1 MSGLWP
7 ARSTMAEGIVM
18 KSVWRTSESD
28 PIRTLRPAPAPKRP
42 RQAKTS
48 PRDEARQLLY
58 AHEEER
64 RRLSL
69 ALHDSMTQSLAALAT
84 NVDLIERSASVL
96 SPRTRA
102 IVAETR
108 FIARQCFQQV
118 RRLTD
123 HLYPPLVAEVGLPLA
138 LRCTV
143 ASFAERTGV
152 RIACQSED
160 CPRLP
165 SSYIDRFHVDAA
177 VFSGEALAFLV
188 GAMGEDRVML
198 GSDYPYPLGEQQVGS
213 LIRANAS
220 LSERA
225 REKLLH
231 ANATRFFGLEAARAD
246 RAEAPPAS
254 CRA

>member
-1 MSGLWP
+1 
-7 ARSTMAEGIVM
+7 M
-18 KSVWRTSESD
+18 KSVWRTSESE
-28 PIRTLRPAPAPKRP
+28 PVRTLRPVPTPKRQ
-42 RQAKTS
+42 RTAKAS
-48 PRDEARQLLY
+48 PRDEARQLLF

-69 ALHDSMTQSLAALAT
+69 ALHDSMTQSQAALAT
-84 NVDLIERSASVL
+84 NVDLIERSAAVL

-143 ASFAERTGV
+143 ANFAERTGA
-152 RIACQSED
+152 RITCQSDD

-165 SSYIDRFHVDAA
+165 LEIEIALFRVVEDCLSTLHQLARGTASISLAINHGA
-177 VFSGEALAFLV
+177 VELAIQP
-188 GAMGEDRVML
+188 VML
-198 GSDYPYPLGEQQVGS
+198 ETVALWRRRLALQFGDVADVHVAKLPAPDRLPGSNEPGVG
-213 LIRANAS
+213 LVVTVPAVVV
-220 LSERA
+220 ERGA
-225 REKLLH
+225 
-231 ANATRFFGLEAARAD
+231 G
-246 RAEAPPAS
+246 
-254 CRA
+254 

>member
-1 MSGLWP
+1 
-7 ARSTMAEGIVM
+7 M

-28 PIRTLRPAPAPKRP
+28 PIRTLRPAPAPKQP
-42 RQAKTS
+42 RQARTS

-84 NVDLIERSASVL
+84 NVDLIEQSASVL

-143 ASFAERTGV
+143 ANFAERTGV
-152 RIACQSED
+152 RIACQSDD
-160 CPRLP
+160 CLSTLHQLTRGDASVSLAIKHGAVELAIHPVMIETVALWRR
-165 SSYIDRFHVDAA
+165 RF
-177 VFSGEALAFLV
+177 AL
-188 GAMGEDRVML
+188 
-198 GSDYPYPLGEQQVGS
+198 Q
-213 LIRANAS
+213 
-220 LSERA
+220 
-225 REKLLH
+225 
-231 ANATRFFGLEAARAD
+231 FGD
-246 RAEAPPAS
+246 
-254 CRA
+254 

>member
-1 MSGLWP
+1 
-7 ARSTMAEGIVM
+7 M
-18 KSVWRTSESD
+18 KSVWRSSESD
-28 PIRTLRPAPAPKRP
+28 PARTLRPVPAPKRP
-42 RQAKTS
+42 RPAKAS
-48 PRDEARQLLY
+48 PRDEARQLLH

-143 ASFAERTGV
+143 ANFAERTGV
-152 RIACQSED
+152 RIACQTDD

-165 SSYIDRFHVDAA
+165 LEIEIALFRVVEDCLSTFRQLARGNASVSLAIKHGA
-177 VFSGEALAFLV
+177 VEL
-188 GAMGEDRVML
+188 EIHPVML
-198 GSDYPYPLGEQQVGS
+198 DTVALWRRRFALQFGGVADVRVARLPSPEPLPGPGEPSVG
-213 LIRANAS
+213 LVVTVPAVVV
-220 LSERA
+220 ERDG
-225 REKLLH
+225 R
-231 ANATRFFGLEAARAD
+231 
-246 RAEAPPAS
+246 
-254 CRA
+254 

>member
-1 MSGLWP
+1 
-7 ARSTMAEGIVM
+7 M

-28 PIRTLRPAPAPKRP
+28 PARPLRPAPSPKRQRRSKTTP
-42 RQAKTS
+42 REES
-48 PRDEARQLLY
+48 RQRLY

-69 ALHDSMTQSLAALAT
+69 ALHDSMTQSLAALST

-143 ASFAERTGV
+143 ANFAERTGV
-152 RIACQSED
+152 RIACQSDD

-165 SSYIDRFHVDAA
+165 LEIEIALFRVVEDCLSTFHQVARGNASVSLAISHGA
-177 VFSGEALAFLV
+177 VELAIHP
-188 GAMGEDRVML
+188 VML
-198 GSDYPYPLGEQQVGS
+198 DTVARWRRHFALQFGGVADVRVAALPSPQRLSGPGEPGVG
-213 LIRANAS
+213 LVVTVPAVVV
-220 LSERA
+220 ERDE
-225 REKLLH
+225 R
-231 ANATRFFGLEAARAD
+231 
-246 RAEAPPAS
+246 
-254 CRA
+254 

>member
-1 MSGLWP
+1 
-7 ARSTMAEGIVM
+7 M

-28 PIRTLRPAPAPKRP
+28 PARVLRPALPSKRP
-42 RQAKTS
+42 RPAKAS
-48 PRDEARQLLY
+48 PRDEARRMLY

-84 NVDLIERSASVL
+84 NIDLIERSAAAL

-102 IVAETR
+102 VVAETR

-152 RIACQSED
+152 RIACQSDD

-165 SSYIDRFHVDAA
+165 IEIEIALFRVVEDCLSRLHQLPSSNASVSLAIKHGA
-177 VFSGEALAFLV
+177 VELAIHP
-188 GAMGEDRVML
+188 VML
-198 GSDYPYPLGEQQVGS
+198 DTVALWRRRFALQFGVVADVSVAKLPSPDRSPGPGEPGVG
-213 LIRANAS
+213 LVLTVPAVVV
-220 LSERA
+220 ERDA
-225 REKLLH
+225 R
-231 ANATRFFGLEAARAD
+231 
-246 RAEAPPAS
+246 
-254 CRA
+254 

>member
-1 MSGLWP
+1 
-7 ARSTMAEGIVM
+7 M

-28 PIRTLRPAPAPKRP
+28 PARTLRPAPAQKRQ
-42 RQAKTS
+42 RTAKAS

-102 IVAETR
+102 VVAETR

-143 ASFAERTGV
+143 ANFAERTGV
-152 RIACQSED
+152 RITCQSDD

-165 SSYIDRFHVDAA
+165 LEIEIALFRVVEDCLSTFHQ
-177 VFSGEALAFLV
+177 L
-188 GAMGEDRVML
+188 
-198 GSDYPYPLGEQQVGS
+198 
-213 LIRANAS
+213 
-220 LSERA
+220 ERG
-225 REKLLH
+225 
-231 ANATRFFGLEAARAD
+231 NATVSLAIRHGAVELAIHPVTLDTVALWRRRFALQFGGAADVRVDRLPSPVPSSGPGEPGVGLVLTVPAVVVD
-246 RAEAPPAS
+246 RAG
-254 CRA
+254 R

>member
-1 MSGLWP
+1 
-7 ARSTMAEGIVM
+7 M
-18 KSVWRTSESD
+18 KSVWRSSESD
-28 PIRTLRPAPAPKRP
+28 PARTLRQVPAPKRP
-42 RQAKTS
+42 RSAKTS
-48 PRDEARQLLY
+48 PRDEARQLLH

-69 ALHDSMTQSLAALAT
+69 TLHDSMTQSLAALAT

-123 HLYPPLVAEVGLPLA
+123 NLYPPLVAEVGLPLA

-143 ASFAERTGV
+143 ANFAERTGV
-152 RIACQSED
+152 RIACQTDD

-165 SSYIDRFHVDAA
+165 LEIEIALFRVVEDCLGTLRQLARGNASVSLAIKHGAVELEIHPVMLDTVALWRRRFALQFGGVADVRVARLP
-177 VFSGEALAFLV
+177 SPEPLSGPGEAGVGLV
-188 GAMGEDRVML
+188 VTVPAV
-198 GSDYPYPLGEQQVGS
+198 VV
-213 LIRANAS
+213 
-220 LSERA
+220 ERDG
-225 REKLLH
+225 R
-231 ANATRFFGLEAARAD
+231 
-246 RAEAPPAS
+246 
-254 CRA
+254 

>member
-1 MSGLWP
+1 
-7 ARSTMAEGIVM
+7 M
-18 KSVWRTSESD
+18 KSVWRSSESD
-28 PIRTLRPAPAPKRP
+28 PGRTLRPAPAQKRQRP
-42 RQAKTS
+42 AKTS
-48 PRDEARQLLY
+48 PRDEARRLVH
-58 AHEEER
+58 AHEDER

-102 IVAETR
+102 VVAETR

-143 ASFAERTGV
+143 ASFAERTGL
-152 RIACQSED
+152 RIACHSDD

-165 SSYIDRFHVDAA
+165 LEIEIALFRVVEDCLSAFRQIAHGNASVSLAITHGA
-177 VFSGEALAFLV
+177 VELAIHP
-188 GAMGEDRVML
+188 VML
-198 GSDYPYPLGEQQVGS
+198 DTVALWRRRFAIQFGGVADVRVARLPSPEPRSGPGEPGVG
-213 LIRANAS
+213 LVVTVPAVVV
-220 LSERA
+220 ERA
-225 REKLLH
+225 GR
-231 ANATRFFGLEAARAD
+231 
-246 RAEAPPAS
+246 
-254 CRA
+254 

>member
-1 MSGLWP
+1 
-7 ARSTMAEGIVM
+7 M

-28 PIRTLRPAPAPKRP
+28 PIGTLRPAPAPKRA
-42 RQAKTS
+42 RQAKAS
-48 PRDEARQLLY
+48 PRDEARQLVY

-84 NVDLIERSASVL
+84 NVDLLERSASVL

-102 IVAETR
+102 LVAETR

-143 ASFAERTGV
+143 ANFAERTGV

-165 SSYIDRFHVDAA
+165 LEIEIALFRVVEDCLSTLHQLAHAHASVSLAIKHGA
-177 VFSGEALAFLV
+177 VELAIHP
-188 GAMGEDRVML
+188 VML
-198 GSDYPYPLGEQQVGS
+198 ETVSLWRRRFALQFGGVADVHVAKLPAPERPSGPSELGVG
-213 LIRANAS
+213 LVVTVPAVVV
-220 LSERA
+220 ERA
-225 REKLLH
+225 GH
-231 ANATRFFGLEAARAD
+231 
-246 RAEAPPAS
+246 
-254 CRA
+254 

>member
-1 MSGLWP
+1 
-7 ARSTMAEGIVM
+7 M
-18 KSVWRTSESD
+18 KSVWRTSETD

-42 RQAKTS
+42 RQARPS

-58 AHEEER
+58 AHEDER

-84 NVDLIERSASVL
+84 NVDLIERSASAL
-96 SPRTRA
+96 NPRTRA

-143 ASFAERTGV
+143 ANFAERTGV

-165 SSYIDRFHVDAA
+165 LEIEIALFRVVEDCLSTLHQLARGNASVTLWRRRFTLQFGGVADVRVARLPSPDRLSVP
-177 VFSGEALAFLV
+177 GEAGVGLV
-188 GAMGEDRVML
+188 VTVPAV
-198 GSDYPYPLGEQQVGS
+198 VV
-213 LIRANAS
+213 
-220 LSERA
+220 ERDG
-225 REKLLH
+225 H
-231 ANATRFFGLEAARAD
+231 
-246 RAEAPPAS
+246 
-254 CRA
+254 

>member
-1 MSGLWP
+1 
-7 ARSTMAEGIVM
+7 M
-18 KSVWRTSESD
+18 KSVWRTRESD
-28 PIRTLRPAPAPKRP
+28 PIRTLRPAPAPRRQRP
-42 RQAKTS
+42 AKTS
-48 PRDEARQLLY
+48 PREEARQLLY

-102 IVAETR
+102 VVAETR

-123 HLYPPLVAEVGLPLA
+123 HLYPPLVSEVGLPLA

-143 ASFAERTGV
+143 ANFGERTGLKIV
-152 RIACQSED
+152 CRSDE

-165 SSYIDRFHVDAA
+165 LEIEIALFRVVEDCLSTLHQLARGDASVSLAINHGAVELAIHPVVLETVAVWRRRFALQFGEVADVRVTRLPSPERLSGPGEPSVGLVVTVPA
-177 VFSGEALAFLV
+177 VV
-188 GAMGEDRVML
+188 V
-198 GSDYPYPLGEQQVGS
+198 
-213 LIRANAS
+213 
-220 LSERA
+220 ERDG
-225 REKLLH
+225 R
-231 ANATRFFGLEAARAD
+231 
-246 RAEAPPAS
+246 
-254 CRA
+254 

>member
-1 MSGLWP
+1 
-7 ARSTMAEGIVM
+7 M

-28 PIRTLRPAPAPKRP
+28 PVRPFRPAPAPKRQ
-42 RQAKTS
+42 RAAKTS
-48 PRDEARQLLY
+48 ARDEARQLLY

-102 IVAETR
+102 VVAETR

-143 ASFAERTGV
+143 ANFAERTGL
-152 RIACQSED
+152 RIACQSDD

-165 SSYIDRFHVDAA
+165 LEI
-177 VFSGEALAFLV
+177 EIALFRV
-188 GAMGEDRVML
+188 VEDCLSTLHQLAR
-198 GSDYPYPLGEQQVGS
+198 G
-213 LIRANAS
+213 NAS
-220 LSERA
+220 VSLAIKHGAVELAIYPVLLDTVALWRRRFALQFGGVADVRVA
-225 REKLLH
+225 R
-231 ANATRFFGLEAARAD
+231 
-246 RAEAPPAS
+246 PPAPEPLAGPRES
-254 CRA
+254 GVGLVLTVPAVVVERDGR

>member
-1 MSGLWP
+1 
-7 ARSTMAEGIVM
+7 M

-28 PIRTLRPAPAPKRP
+28 PARTLRPAPSPKRQRP
-42 RQAKTS
+42 AKTS
-48 PRDEARQLLY
+48 AREESRRLLY

-102 IVAETR
+102 VVAETR

-123 HLYPPLVAEVGLPLA
+123 HLYPPLVSEVGLPLA

-152 RIACQSED
+152 RIACQSDD

-165 SSYIDRFHVDAA
+165 IEIEIALFRVVEDCLSAFHQLARGNASVSLAINHGAVELAIHPVMLETVALWRRRFSLQFGGVADVRVARLP
-177 VFSGEALAFLV
+177 SPQRLSGPGEAGVGLV
-188 GAMGEDRVML
+188 VTVPAV
-198 GSDYPYPLGEQQVGS
+198 VV
-213 LIRANAS
+213 
-220 LSERA
+220 ERDG
-225 REKLLH
+225 R
-231 ANATRFFGLEAARAD
+231 
-246 RAEAPPAS
+246 
-254 CRA
+254 

>member
-1 MSGLWP
+1 
-7 ARSTMAEGIVM
+7 M
-18 KSVWRTSESD
+18 KSVWRSSESD
-28 PIRTLRPAPAPKRP
+28 PARTLRPVPAQKRP
-42 RQAKTS
+42 RPAKAS
-48 PRDEARQLLY
+48 PRDEARRLLH

-123 HLYPPLVAEVGLPLA
+123 NLYPPLVAEVGLPLA

-143 ASFAERTGV
+143 ANFAERTGV
-152 RIACQSED
+152 RIACQTDD

-165 SSYIDRFHVDAA
+165 LEIEIALFRVVEDCLGTLRQLARGNASVSLAIKHGA
-177 VFSGEALAFLV
+177 VEL
-188 GAMGEDRVML
+188 EIHPVML
-198 GSDYPYPLGEQQVGS
+198 DTVALWRRRFALQFGGVADVRVARLPSPEPLPGPGEPSVG
-213 LIRANAS
+213 LVVTVPAVVV
-220 LSERA
+220 ERDG
-225 REKLLH
+225 R
-231 ANATRFFGLEAARAD
+231 
-246 RAEAPPAS
+246 
-254 CRA
+254 

>member
-1 MSGLWP
+1 
-7 ARSTMAEGIVM
+7 M

-28 PIRTLRPAPAPKRP
+28 PIRSLRPVPAPKRP
-42 RQAKTS
+42 RPAKAS
-48 PRDEARQLLY
+48 ARDEARQLLY

-84 NVDLIERSASVL
+84 NVDLIERSAAAL
-96 SPRTRA
+96 NPRTRA

-143 ASFAERTGV
+143 ASFAERSGIRV
-152 RIACQSED
+152 ACQSED

-165 SSYIDRFHVDAA
+165 LEIEIALFRVVEDCLSTLHQLTRGNASVSLAIKHGAVELAIHPVMIETVALWRRRFSLQFGGVADVRVARLPSPDRFSSPGEPGVGLVLTVPA
-177 VFSGEALAFLV
+177 VV
-188 GAMGEDRVML
+188 V
-198 GSDYPYPLGEQQVGS
+198 
-213 LIRANAS
+213 
-220 LSERA
+220 ER
-225 REKLLH
+225 E
-231 ANATRFFGLEAARAD
+231 TR
-246 RAEAPPAS
+246 
-254 CRA
+254 